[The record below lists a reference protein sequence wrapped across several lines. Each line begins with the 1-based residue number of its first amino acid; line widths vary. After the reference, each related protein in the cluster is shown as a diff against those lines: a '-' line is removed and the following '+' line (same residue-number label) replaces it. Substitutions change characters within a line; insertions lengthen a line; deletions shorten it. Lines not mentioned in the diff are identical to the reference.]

1 MGLQSN
7 LKELHIAHNKI
18 ASSGLALILDVIAKQ
33 NRTLKF
39 LDISYNLVDIGL
51 LRSLRLMLER
61 NTSLNYLTVS
71 DLHKFNQRALDS
83 LSESLATSTGIKLM
97 DFKKTTR
104 PFFQAMEDGVNLL
117 RENVS
122 KPHIIFLKDS

>member
-7 LKELHIAHNKI
+7 LKELHIAQNKI
-18 ASSGLALILDVIAKQ
+18 ASSGLSLILDVIAKQ

-122 KPHIIFLKDS
+122 KPRIIFLKDS